1 MNVKLASIFA
11 RRSVR
16 KFTSE
21 PVDDLTVKDLLEAA
35 MAGPSA
41 MAVDPWAFVV
51 VRERER
57 LAEMAEILPY
67 GKMLGH
73 APLAIVVCGDRNRT
87 HRGLESYMIQD
98 CSAAVQ
104 NLLLAASMLG
114 LGACW
119 LGTHPNVERMEA
131 LGRLLALPEHL
142 VAFATLAIGHA
153 AEFPPPRTR
162 YDATRVYYEQY
173 K

>member
-1 MNVKLASIFA
+1 
-11 RRSVR
+11 
-16 KFTSE
+16 
-21 PVDDLTVKDLLEAA
+21 

-119 LGTHPNVERMEA
+119 LGTHPNVERKEA
-131 LGRLLALPEHL
+131 LGRLLRIAGICSFCDTGDWSCGRVCHL
-142 VAFATLAIGHA
+142 APVKM
-153 AEFPPPRTR
+153 P
-162 YDATRVYYEQY
+162 RVYYEQY